1 MCHRKGYKDRESLRL
16 QAGERSYRS
25 VKKGERYTGVV
36 ERMEFPNR
44 GIVMIDGERAIVKNA
59 LPG

>member
-1 MCHRKGYKDRESLRL
+1 M
-16 QAGERSYRS
+16 
-25 VKKGERYTGVV
+25 KKGERYTGVV

-59 LPG
+59 LPGQEVTFAVNKNGEEGARDVC